1 MKTTTVFL
9 ILLVAFSTILIAG
22 CTQQLP
28 AAASTPASAVT
39 AVPTVMINQ
48 QGVAW
53 SVTVQPNK
61 TVAVT
66 TTPADKTIVVVE
78 KNTVLVTTDKAVA
91 NLTNKTEQIVTNL
104 TDKKEQIVANLTDK
118 VEQKVTNLTNKI

>member
-1 MKTTTVFL
+1 MKTTTL
-9 ILLVAFSTILIAG
+9 LLVSLVVFSTILIAG

-28 AAASTPASAVT
+28 AAATPASAVT

-66 TTPADKTIVVVE
+66 TAPADKTVVVVE
-78 KNTVLVTTDKAVA
+78 KNTVLVTTDQAIA
-91 NLTNKTEQIVTNL
+91 NLTNKTEQ
-104 TDKKEQIVANLTDK
+104 KVANLTDK
-118 VEQKVTNLTNKI
+118 AELIVANLTEKIKSS

>member
-9 ILLVAFSTILIAG
+9 VLLVAFSTILIAG

-28 AAASTPASAVT
+28 GATTPGVSAA
-39 AVPTVMINQ
+39 PTVMINQ

-53 SVTVQPNK
+53 SVTVQPNQ

-66 TTPADKTIVVVE
+66 TAPVDKTVVVVE
-78 KNTVLVTTDKAVA
+78 KNTVLVTTDKTVA
-91 NLTNKTEQIVTNL
+91 NLTNKTEQIVANL
-104 TDKKEQIVANLTDK
+104 TDKKEQIVTNLTDK